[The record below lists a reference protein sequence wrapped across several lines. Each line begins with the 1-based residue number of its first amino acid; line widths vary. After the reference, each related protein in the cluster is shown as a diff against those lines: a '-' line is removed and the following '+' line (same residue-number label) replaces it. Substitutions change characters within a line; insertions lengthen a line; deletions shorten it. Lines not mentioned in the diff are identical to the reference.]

1 MINLCDLKNNAGFK
15 KKLLHKNKYSIKT
28 PRNCKTCR
36 ATHRHK
42 KYKNTHVR
50 EKWWIE
56 NKKYKTVYFIP
67 PPPPPTA
74 PQKKRKKTWRNVLIW
89 QSWVV
94 SLRGFVIM
102 FFVFLCMINI
112 FSNQHNTNGMYSV
125 PGHIISGSKSDCF
138 LLFPWLE
145 AGVWSTQGL
154 PSYP

>member
-15 KKLLHKNKYSIKT
+15 KKLLHNNKYSIKT

-67 PPPPPTA
+67 PPPPANRPT
-74 PQKKRKKTWRNVLIW
+74 KKEEENMTKCFNLTKLGGKPKGICYNVLCI
-89 QSWVV
+89 
-94 SLRGFVIM
+94 SL
-102 FFVFLCMINI
+102 
-112 FSNQHNTNGMYSV
+112 Y
-125 PGHIISGSKSDCF
+125 D
-138 LLFPWLE
+138 
-145 AGVWSTQGL
+145 
-154 PSYP
+154 

>member
-1 MINLCDLKNNAGFK
+1 MINMCDLKNNAGFK
-15 KKLLHKNKYSIKT
+15 KNSYTMINVVLKHLGSLKHAEQHIGTRNIKTLKWERDGWLKTKNTKQYVLFLLH
-28 PRNCKTCR
+28 
-36 ATHRHK
+36 
-42 KYKNTHVR
+42 
-50 EKWWIE
+50 
-56 NKKYKTVYFIP
+56 
-67 PPPPPTA
+67 
-74 PQKKRKKTWRNVLIW
+74 QKEKRKKTWQNVLIW

-102 FFVFLCMINI
+102 FLVFFYVINI